1 VSRDDELATTATAPP
16 SGLAPRAEAE
26 RLGETLGRY
35 RIERE
40 LGAGG
45 MGVVYAA
52 FDPDLERRV
61 ALKVLAPGVAGTAEQ
76 RLLREARAMAR
87 LTHGNVVAVYE
98 VGSAGGR
105 DFIAMELIDGESL
118 VEWLRA
124 KPRSEA
130 EIVDAFVQAGR
141 GLVAAHAAG
150 VIHRDFK
157 PHNVLRSRDGRVAVT
172 DFGLAREASDPL
184 AVTAPIDARGAPTS
198 LSGLTQAGSML
209 GTPAY
214 MAPEQWRGE
223 RITTA
228 TDQFAYCVALWE
240 ALAGARPYE
249 GTTVDA
255 LRERI
260 FAGPDTL
267 DDTKIP
273 RRLRKVLLRGLAP
286 EPSRRWPSLEAL
298 LARIKRAE
306 RRPGLAIAIVVG
318 ALAIAGSIVFALRDR
333 GAAVVADACPAPVLD
348 PTPTAAQ
355 LAELGPS
362 WESAALLRDAAAG
375 WQRERTVAC
384 ALPAAA
390 RATRLGCLDRV
401 AARIDVARRAHVLAD
416 SKAEHVRGIIVDPK
430 VCAMADPPRLPLAYS
445 EHAVAA
451 LGALGG
457 TIPPDRLLAAREAV
471 ADPCVRAY
479 LGMQTASAS
488 PRDADDVRNAASLCG
503 DDYAY
508 ATAAIIS
515 LRTRIAA
522 VLAADAQERLAD
534 AERAVART
542 TARELR
548 YMLFRTKADLAFVNQ
563 DTDKALAQLDEAGRF
578 VDDPIKL
585 LELFYDRATLLVNRG
600 RPGDL
605 ARVRNEALAGR
616 ITALVVPDAAK
627 HVALFDLADATAQW
641 KQGDVEAAHPRLL
654 ALLDTAPPPK
664 QKERKLAGIV
674 VDAKGR
680 PVAGATVAS
689 GHVVIGDSVG
699 IAVPMIDPVN
709 NLTRQ
714 IEIVKTDA
722 NGAFTLQYAPT
733 KGAALAQLG
742 TARSKPILVGE
753 TPLRLVLGPTTTVT
767 GRVTLHGPRTNELSV
782 GIVGD
787 MAIPYWLSMPV
798 RDDGTFEIAG
808 VTTGTT
814 RIGVWRTAGALTGS
828 TTFQPIKVSAKPLA
842 GLVLDTA
849 TRALRVLVRS
859 ATNVPVTGG
868 LVFVL
873 SGNVRPKTVAEI
885 AVMKD
890 VRSVALQSPLSV
902 LGEPPKEIAS
912 MFRPNDL
919 VATFDGAPHGEA
931 SVCAFGFQ
939 GELADKAY
947 FARIQAALEKRPEA
961 FALHCTALAA
971 KDEVIV
977 VEVPAMK
984 RLD

>member
-1 VSRDDELATTATAPP
+1 MLD
-16 SGLAPRAEAE
+16 
-26 RLGETLGRY
+26 ETLGRY

-40 LGAGG
+40 LGTGG

-61 ALKVLAPGVAGTAEQ
+61 ALKVLASGVAGTAEQ

-124 KPRSEA
+124 KQRSEA

-184 AVTAPIDARGAPTS
+184 AVTAPVDARGAPTS
-198 LSGLTQAGSML
+198 LSGLTQAGTML

-223 RITTA
+223 RVTTA

-240 ALAGARPYE
+240 ALAGSRPYE

-306 RRPGLAIAIVVG
+306 RRPGIAIAIVIG

-333 GAAVVADACPAPVLD
+333 GATVADACPAPVLD
-348 PTPTAAQ
+348 PTPTVAQ
-355 LAELGPS
+355 LAELGPQ

-375 WQRERTVAC
+375 WQRERTRAC
-384 ALPAAA
+384 ALPV
-390 RATRLGCLDRV
+390 ATRGTQLGCLDRV
-401 AARIDVARRAHVLAD
+401 AARIDVARRAHVLAG
-416 SKAEHVRGIIVDPK
+416 SKADHVRAIIVDAK
-430 VCAMADPPRLPLAYS
+430 VCAMADPPRLPVAYS

-457 TIPPDRLLAAREAV
+457 KIPPDRALAAGEAV
-471 ADPCVRAY
+471 SDPCVRAY
-479 LGMQTASAS
+479 LGLQTASAS
-488 PRDADDVRNAASLCG
+488 PRDADNVRNAASLCG

-522 VLAADAQERLAD
+522 VLAPDVQERLAD

-542 TARELR
+542 TDRELR
-548 YMLFRTKADLAFVNQ
+548 YLLHRTKADLAFVNQ

-578 VDDPIKL
+578 VPDPKTL
-585 LELFYDRATLLVNRG
+585 LELAYDRATALVNRG

-605 ARVRNEALAGR
+605 ERVRNEALAAG
-616 ITALVVPDAAK
+616 ITARVTPDGEK
-627 HVALFDLADATAQW
+627 MVSLFDLADATAQW

-654 ALLDTAPPPK
+654 ALLETAPPPK
-664 QKERKLAGIV
+664 PKERNLTGIV
-674 VDAKGR
+674 VDASGR

-689 GHVVIGDSVG
+689 GHVLIGDSVG

-709 NLTRQ
+709 NITRQ
-714 IEIVKTDA
+714 IELVKTDA
-722 NGAFTLQYAPT
+722 NGAFTLRYAPA
-733 KGAALAQLG
+733 KGAAVAQLG
-742 TARSKPILVGE
+742 TSRSKPVAVGNA
-753 TPLRLVLGPTTTVT
+753 PLRLVLGPTTRVS
-767 GRVTLHGPRTNELSV
+767 GRVTLHGPRMNEITV
-782 GIVGD
+782 GVMWD
-787 MAIPYWLSMPV
+787 MKVPYWLSMPV

-808 VTTGTT
+808 VAVGGS
-814 RIGVWRTAGALTGS
+814 RIGAWRTAGALTGS
-828 TTFQPIKVSAKPLA
+828 TTFQPIKLGAKPLTDI
-842 GLVLDTA
+842 VLDTA

-859 ATNVPVTGG
+859 ATNIPVTGG

-873 SGNVRPKTVAEI
+873 SGNVRPKTVADI
-885 AVMKD
+885 AAMQD
-890 VRSVALQSPLSV
+890 VRNIALQTPLSV
-902 LGEPPKEIAS
+902 LGEPPKEIAAL
-912 MFRPNDL
+912 FRPNDL

-947 FARIQAALEKRPEA
+947 FARIQAALEQRPEA
-961 FALHCTALAA
+961 FALHCSALGA
-971 KDEVIV
+971 KDSTIV